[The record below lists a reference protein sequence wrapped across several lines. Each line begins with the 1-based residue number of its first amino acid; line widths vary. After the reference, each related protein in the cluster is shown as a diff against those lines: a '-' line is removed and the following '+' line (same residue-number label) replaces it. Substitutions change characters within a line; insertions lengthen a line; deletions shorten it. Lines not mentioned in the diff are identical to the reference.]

1 MHERSFRK
9 ADEPRR
15 RFLEPAAA
23 AAPATVESLLY
34 LQSSAGNQAVGRFLR
49 GAIAV
54 HREPTPTVEPP
65 ASGPAPEAPEAPD
78 SLGAPPPPPTVT
90 RRRVTRMFAG
100 CSEAQA
106 WAKDNLGQNNSDA
119 NVAPQSGLTVTIGE
133 RHDQVTASAMLT
145 FALDPETSLTLVTE
159 PTWPNMTEAEKTE
172 VQAYIDA
179 MQAHEDGHIAAAD
192 KVYHEQSKVIEGLGD
207 SEQAAREAR
216 REAATQHLE
225 QTEARAVN
233 AHNDYDKTTDHGRN
247 QAAIGGKNTVLNC
260 PPSP

>member
-1 MHERSFRK
+1 M
-9 ADEPRR
+9 
-15 RFLEPAAA
+15 
-23 AAPATVESLLY
+23 
-34 LQSSAGNQAVGRFLR
+34 QSSAGNQAVGRFLR

-65 ASGPAPEAPEAPD
+65 ASGPAPEAPD
-78 SLGAPPPPPTVT
+78 SLGAPPPPPTVP
-90 RRRVTRMFAG
+90 RRRVTRRFTG

-106 WAKDNLGQNNSDA
+106 WAKDNLGQNNSEA
-119 NVAPQSGLTVTIGE
+119 KVAPQSALTVTIGE
-133 RHDQVTASAMLT
+133 RNGQVTASAMLT
-145 FALDPETSLTLVTE
+145 FALHRETSFTLVIE

-192 KVYHEQSKVIEGLGD
+192 EVYHEQSKVIEGLGD

-225 QTEARAVN
+225 QTAARAVN
-233 AHNDYDKTTDHGRN
+233 AHNDYDKATDHGRN